1 MTSHAKSGATGNI
14 VEQRKGSASKPQDW
28 NNNFPSG
35 QSFASALRTTN
46 GAKSMNQKLPFAALL
61 QRGSMK
67 SVYLIYVLA
76 LALAL
81 QPRPLAAG
89 EAAAKSPWAGF
100 THVRTLGDIEEYTL
114 DANGLDV
121 LVMPDHSAPVVT
133 FNVTYH
139 VGSRNEVTGTTGA
152 THLLEHL
159 MFKGSGRF
167 NDPKGNSV
175 KQYLER
181 VGGAYNA
188 QTSFDRTNYYATVG
202 IESLE
207 GYIAI
212 EADRMRNLWLRESDR
227 QSEMTVVRNE
237 FERGKNEPNEVLSE
251 EVAATAYQALPYHH
265 DPIGWRSDIE
275 HVPIQKLKAF
285 YDTFYWP
292 NNATVTVVG
301 DIEPAAALAL
311 IRKYYGA
318 YSRSPAAIPAIY
330 TEEPEQTGARR
341 VIVKRPGEQ
350 GLILIA
356 HKVSTARAP
365 DQAALDVLD
374 TILGSGKNSRLYRRL
389 VDQGLALEVG
399 ASTDLRYDLSLHK
412 IYASVAPGK
421 THAAVEAAI
430 LEEIATVQTG
440 GVTASEVERDK
451 QQTLAYLAYRRDG
464 TFSVTS
470 ELNAWIGVG
479 DWTLYQRFAEQIA
492 KVTPADVQ
500 RVAQTYLNEDQST
513 TGWFVPVSA
522 KK

>member
-1 MTSHAKSGATGNI
+1 
-14 VEQRKGSASKPQDW
+14 
-28 NNNFPSG
+28 
-35 QSFASALRTTN
+35 
-46 GAKSMNQKLPFAALL
+46 MNLKLLVAALL
-61 QRGSMK
+61 QRGLVR
-67 SVYLIYVLA
+67 SVHLIYVLA

-81 QPRPLAAG
+81 QPRPLVAS
-89 EAAAKSPWAGF
+89 ESHAKTPWPGF
-100 THVRTLGDIEEYTL
+100 THVRSLGGIEEYTL

-152 THLLEHL
+152 THFLEHL
-159 MFKGSGRF
+159 MFKGSGGF

-175 KQYLER
+175 KQYLDR
-181 VGGAYNA
+181 VGGFYNA

-207 GYIAI
+207 GYVAI

-237 FERGKNEPNEVLSE
+237 FELGKNEPDNVLRE
-251 EVAATAYQALPYHH
+251 EVAAAAYQARPYHH
-265 DPIGWRSDIE
+265 DTIGWRSDIE

-311 IRKYYGA
+311 VRKYYGT
-318 YSRSPAAIPAIY
+318 YPRSPEPIPAIY

-374 TILGSGKNSRLYRRL
+374 GILSEGKNSRLYRRL
-389 VDQGLALEVG
+389 VDQGLALDVS
-399 ASTDLRYDLSLHK
+399 ANTDMRYDLSLHQ
-412 IYASVAPGK
+412 IYASLAAGT
-421 THAAVEAAI
+421 THAAAEAAI
-430 LEEIATVQTG
+430 LEEIAKVQTG
-440 GVTASEVERDK
+440 GVTAAEVERVQ

-464 TFSVTS
+464 TLGIAS
-470 ELNAWIGVG
+470 ELNEWIAVG
-479 DWTLYQRFAEQIA
+479 DWTLYQHFPEQIA
-492 KVTPADVQ
+492 KVTPAEVQ

-513 TGWFVPVSA
+513 TGWLVPVSA

>member
-1 MTSHAKSGATGNI
+1 
-14 VEQRKGSASKPQDW
+14 
-28 NNNFPSG
+28 
-35 QSFASALRTTN
+35 
-46 GAKSMNQKLPFAALL
+46 
-61 QRGSMK
+61 MK
-67 SVYLIYVLA
+67 SVHPVYALA

-81 QPRPLAAG
+81 QPGPLAAS
-89 EAAAKSPWAGF
+89 ESPAKSPWPGF
-100 THVRTLGDIEEYTL
+100 THVRSLGDIEEYTL

-152 THLLEHL
+152 THFLEHL
-159 MFKGSGRF
+159 MFKGSGGF

-175 KQYLER
+175 KQYLGR
-181 VGGAYNA
+181 VGGRYNA
-188 QTSFDRTNYYATVG
+188 QTTFDRTNYFATVG

-237 FERGKNEPNEVLSE
+237 FERGKNEPDNVLYE
-251 EVAATAYQALPYHH
+251 EVAAAAYQALPYHH
-265 DPIGWRSDIE
+265 PTIGWRSDIE
-275 HVPIQKLKAF
+275 HLPIQKLKAF

-292 NNATVTVVG
+292 NNATVIVVG

-311 IRKYYGA
+311 VRKYYGA
-318 YSRSPAAIPAIY
+318 YPRSPAAIPAIY

-341 VIVKRPGEQ
+341 VIVKRPGEL
-350 GLILIA
+350 GSILIA
-356 HKVSTARAP
+356 HKVPTARAP
-365 DQAALDVLD
+365 DQAALAVLD
-374 TILGSGKNSRLYRRL
+374 GILGDGKNSRLYRRL
-389 VDQGLALEVG
+389 VDQGLALDVG
-399 ASTDLRYDLSLHK
+399 ANTDFHYDLSLHR
-412 IYASVAPGK
+412 IYASLAPGI

-430 LEEIATVQTG
+430 LEEIAKVQTG
-440 GVTASEVERDK
+440 GVTEAEVERD
-451 QQTLAYLAYRRDG
+451 QHQTLAWLAYRRDG
-464 TFSVTS
+464 TFGIAMA
-470 ELNAWIGVG
+470 LNDWIAVG
-479 DWTLYQRFAEQIA
+479 DWTLYQRFPEQLA

-513 TGWFVPVSA
+513 TGWFVPVGD